1 MEHLAIDASPA
12 QLRKLK
18 KGDKVRIKKG
28 TGFNLLVHPETYSRV
43 TRSFS
48 KGKGSEISLTQA
60 ELDANTVVS
69 PEQHAQLQRVNPEG
83 RGIFGKKFDKFMSK
97 TIGNDKYNAI
107 YKGADALKPAVK
119 AGVKAGLTL
128 AGTAATPFV
137 ATYAPMLAPLI
148 PTAVAG
154 ASMLADD
161 YIDDP
166 DKYQKSFRKGKTPKA
181 PKTPQAPTKL
191 QTRPYRQSYSDY
203 DDDYYR
209 PPPPRSGLRGQ
220 RPRSMDD
227 QVNMIREDER
237 MNHRYGTNYNYMGRA
252 SMQQALADN
261 IRQKI
266 TDDQIEARTSL
277 GIPLRKANNMFD
289 SMTGMSGS
297 GINRDSG
304 FVGLKGG
311 MIDEYTPQAMQSQP
325 YGINFQMQHFLPP
338 QYHKYNSGTIQEG
351 MTGTGVN
358 IHPSHVMANIPPA
371 LQSQPSGANFMM
383 KNFLPTQFQDIHH
396 SNPIFMGE
404 GLGVGLYAGKGVCGT
419 GMYL

>member
-18 KGDKVRIKKG
+18 KGEKVRIKKG
-28 TGFNLLVHPETYSRV
+28 TGFNLLVHPETYSRI

-48 KGKGSEISLTQA
+48 KGKGSEISLSQA

-97 TIGNDKYNAI
+97 TIGDKRYGAI

-119 AGVKAGLTL
+119 AGVKAGLTM

-137 ATYAPMLAPLI
+137 ATYAPMLAPFI

-166 DKYQKSFRKGKTPKA
+166 DKYQQPFRKERTPKA
-181 PKTPQAPTKL
+181 PKGVKLTP
-191 QTRPYRQSYSDY
+191 RRQPSRRSYY
-203 DDDYYR
+203 EKDYYE

-220 RPRSMDD
+220 RPKSFND
-227 QVNMIREDER
+227 QIDMIRDDER
-237 MNHRYGTNYNYMGRA
+237 MNHQYGTNYNYMGRA
-252 SMQQALADN
+252 TMQQALADN
-261 IRQKI
+261 IRQKLS
-266 TDDQIEARTSL
+266 DEQIEARYKL
-277 GIPLRKANNMFD
+277 GPEMRP
-289 SMTGMSGS
+289 MSGPSSYDRMMGITGS

-325 YGINFQMQHFLPP
+325 YGVNFQMQHFLPP
-338 QYHKYNSGTIQEG
+338 QYHKYNAGTIQEG
-351 MTGTGVN
+351 MSGTGVN
-358 IHPSHVMANIPPA
+358 IHPSHMMAHLPPA

-396 SNPIFMGE
+396 SNPIFTGQ
-404 GLGVGLYAGKGVCGT
+404 GLGVGLYAGKGMCGN

>member
-1 MEHLAIDASPA
+1 MEHLTIDASPS

-18 KGDKVRIKKG
+18 KGEKVRIKKG
-28 TGFNLLVHPETYSRV
+28 CGFNLLVHPETYSRV

-97 TIGNDKYNAI
+97 TLGKDRYGAI
-107 YKGADALKPAVK
+107 YKGADKLKPAVK
-119 AGVKAGLTL
+119 AGVKAGLTM

-154 ASMLADD
+154 ASMIADD

-166 DKYQKSFRKGKTPKA
+166 DSYQKPFRKERTPKP
-181 PKTPQAPTKL
+181 PKPPKPEP
-191 QTRPYRQSYSDY
+191 RSYT
-203 DDDYYR
+203 
-209 PPPPRSGLRGQ
+209 PRSGLVSR
-220 RPRSMDD
+220 RPRNMNE
-227 QVNMIREDER
+227 QVDMIRDDER

-261 IRQKI
+261 IRKNIDDTQI
-266 TDDQIEARTSL
+266 TARTKLEPELKPMS
-277 GIPLRKANNMFD
+277 GPSSYERM
-289 SMTGMSGS
+289 MGMSGS
-297 GINRDSG
+297 GIDRDSG

-311 MIDEYTPQAMQSQP
+311 MIHDHIPQAMQSQP

-338 QYHKYNSGTIQEG
+338 QYHKYNSGTIDEG
-351 MTGTGVN
+351 MIGTG
-358 IHPSHVMANIPPA
+358 IKPHPAHVMSHLPPA

-383 KNFLPTQFQDIHH
+383 KNFLPVQFQEIHYT
-396 SNPIFMGE
+396 NPVLMGQ
-404 GLGVGLYAGKGVCGT
+404 GLGVGLYAGKG
-419 GMYL
+419 MYL

>member
-1 MEHLAIDASPA
+1 MEHLTIDASPS
-12 QLRKLK
+12 QLRKPK

-48 KGKGSEISLTQA
+48 KGKGSEISLNQA
-60 ELDANTVVS
+60 EIDANTVVS

-97 TIGNDKYNAI
+97 TIGDDKYNKI
-107 YKGADALKPAVK
+107 YKFADKLKPAVK
-119 AGVKAGLTL
+119 AGVKAGLTM

-137 ATYAPMLAPLI
+137 ATYAPMLAPFI

-154 ASMLADD
+154 ASMIADD

-166 DKYQKSFRKGKTPKA
+166 DSYQKPFRKERTPKA
-181 PKTPQAPTKL
+181 PKEPKGVKLTPRRQPT
-191 QTRPYRQSYSDY
+191 RRSYY
-203 DDDYYR
+203 EEDYYE
-209 PPPPRSGLRGQ
+209 PPPPRSGLRGR
-220 RPRSMDD
+220 RPTSMDD
-227 QVNMIREDER
+227 EVNMIRDDER

-261 IRQKI
+261 IIKKLS
-266 TDDQIEARTSL
+266 DDQIEARYNL
-277 GIPLRKANNMFD
+277 GSDMKPMSGPSSYDRMMGI
-289 SMTGMSGS
+289 SGS

-304 FVGLKGG
+304 FIGLKGG
-311 MIDEYTPQAMQSQP
+311 MIHEHTPQALQSQP

-338 QYHKYNSGTIQEG
+338 QFQKYNAGTIHEG
-351 MTGTGVN
+351 MVGTGVN
-358 IHPSHVMANIPPA
+358 THPSHIMAHLPPA

-383 KNFLPTQFQDIHH
+383 KNFLPVQFQDMH
-396 SNPIFMGE
+396 NANLIFMGQ
-404 GLGVGLYAGKGVCGT
+404 GLDNGSCGLYAGR

>member
-1 MEHLAIDASPA
+1 MEHLSIDASPS

-18 KGDKVRIKKG
+18 KGEKVRIKKG
-28 TGFNLLVHPETYSRV
+28 CGFNLLVHPETYSRV

-97 TIGNDKYNAI
+97 TIGNDRYGAI
-107 YKGADALKPAVK
+107 YKGADKLKPAVK
-119 AGVKAGLTL
+119 AGVKAGLTM
-128 AGTAATPFV
+128 AGTAATPFI
-137 ATYAPMLAPLI
+137 ATYAPMLAPFI
-148 PTAVAG
+148 PAAVTG
-154 ASMLADD
+154 ASMIADD

-166 DKYQKSFRKGKTPKA
+166 DSYQKPFRKERT
-181 PKTPQAPTKL
+181 PKTPVKK
-191 QTRPYRQSYSDY
+191 SYEE
-203 DDDYYR
+203 DYYK
-209 PPPPRSGLRGQ
+209 PPPPRSGLRGR
-220 RPRSMDD
+220 RPSSMDD
-227 QVNMIREDER
+227 QVNMIRDDER

-261 IRQKI
+261 IRKNI
-266 TDDQIEARTSL
+266 DDTQIIARTKLEPEMKPMS
-277 GIPLRKANNMFD
+277 GPSSYDRMMG
-289 SMTGMSGS
+289 MTGS
-297 GINRDSG
+297 GIDRDSG

-311 MIDEYTPQAMQSQP
+311 MIHEHIPQAMQSQP

-338 QYHKYNSGTIQEG
+338 QYHKYNSGTIDEG
-351 MTGTGVN
+351 MIGTGVKP
-358 IHPSHVMANIPPA
+358 HPSHVMAHLPPA

-383 KNFLPTQFQDIHH
+383 KNFLPVQFQEIHYT
-396 SNPIFMGE
+396 NPVLMGQ
-404 GLGVGLYAGKGVCGT
+404 GLGVGLYAGKGMCGN

>member
-1 MEHLAIDASPA
+1 MEHLAIDASPS

-18 KGDKVRIKKG
+18 KGEKVRIKKG
-28 TGFNLLVHPETYSRV
+28 CGFNLLVHPETYSRV

-97 TIGNDKYNAI
+97 TIGDKRYNAI
-107 YKGADALKPAVK
+107 YKGADVLKPAVK
-119 AGVKAGLTL
+119 AGVKAGLTM
-128 AGTAATPFV
+128 AGTAATPFI
-137 ATYAPMLAPLI
+137 ATYAPMLAPFV

-154 ASMLADD
+154 ATMLADD

-166 DKYQKSFRKGKTPKA
+166 DKYQKPFRKERTPKA
-181 PKTPQAPTKL
+181 PKEPTKGVKL
-191 QTRPYRQSYSDY
+191 TPRRHPSRRSYY
-203 DDDYYR
+203 EEDYYE
-209 PPPPRSGLRGQ
+209 PPPPRSGLRGRQ
-220 RPRSMDD
+220 PRSMGEQID
-227 QVNMIREDER
+227 MIRDDER

-252 SMQQALADN
+252 SMQQALADT
-261 IRQKI
+261 IRKTI
-266 TDDQIEARTSL
+266 DDKQIEARTNLSP
-277 GIPLRKANNMFD
+277 PLRTASNMFD
-289 SMTGMSGS
+289 IMSGMSGN
-297 GINRDSG
+297 GISRDSG

-311 MIDEYTPQAMQSQP
+311 MINEYTPQAMQSQP

-338 QYHKYNSGTIQEG
+338 QYHKYNDGTTHEG
-351 MTGTGVN
+351 MIGTGVHS
-358 IHPSHVMANIPPA
+358 HPSHIMTHLPPA

-383 KNFLPTQFQDIHH
+383 KNFLPTQYQDIHH
-396 SNPIFMGE
+396 SNPILVGQ
-404 GLGVGLYAGKGVCGT
+404 GLGVGLYAGKGMCGN